1 MQRHATP
8 IIRIMHTKSFSE
20 KEGEGKLGADCFLK
34 GSELVLWKR
43 LKSKSF
49 EYIAMSFGK
58 KVNFVA

>member
-20 KEGEGKLGADCFLK
+20 KEEGKLRPDYFLK
-34 GSELVLWKR
+34 GSELVLWMR
-43 LKSKSF
+43 LKSNH
-49 EYIAMSFGK
+49 IAMSFGE